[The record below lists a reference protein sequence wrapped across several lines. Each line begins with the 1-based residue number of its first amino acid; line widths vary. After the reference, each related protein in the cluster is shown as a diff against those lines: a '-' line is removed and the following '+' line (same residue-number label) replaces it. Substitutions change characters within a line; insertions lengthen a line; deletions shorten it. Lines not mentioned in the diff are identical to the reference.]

1 MSNRDGILQAV
12 FGMKGSGKSY
22 FVQRCIK
29 SVPRLIVF
37 DPKRSYRKAGVAD
50 VVISDGGEV
59 GRKKLLAYL
68 APRHATRFRVIYEP
82 APLQEVEELHE
93 VSRLI
98 ELLQEPYLNEE
109 SDLKTMLVVEEAH
122 TASPNPPNP
131 KFNGFA
137 RLVTMGRESGIDI
150 IPVTQRPQAISM
162 FIRDNADRVACFQV
176 SGEPAVEAAAR
187 TMAAAENPTEAIR
200 SLAKYEFVFFENSA
214 WEKRRPLS

>member
-1 MSNRDGILQAV
+1 MSKRDGILMCV

-22 FVQRCIK
+22 FTQRSIQ

-37 DPKRSYRKAGVAD
+37 DPKHSYHKVKGFQVVKGLKALLD
-50 VVISDGGEV
+50 VL
-59 GRKKLLAYL
+59 R
-68 APRHATRFRVIYEP
+68 RNHAGTFRVVYEP
-82 APLQEVEELHE
+82 EPLNEVKELHE

-98 ELLQEPYLNEE
+98 EALQKPYKDET
-109 SDLKTMLVVEEAH
+109 SHLKTMLVVEEAH

-150 IPVTQRPQAISM
+150 IPVTQRPQSISM

-176 SGEPAVEAAAR
+176 AGEAAVEATAR
-187 TMAAAENPTEAIR
+187 TIISRESAADAIR
-200 SLAKYEFVFFENSA
+200 ELKKYEYVFYENSE
-214 WEKRRPLS
+214 WKKKPPLS